1 MQTAYLVKINY
12 KVVTTRVFVSH
23 EKAQSYY
30 NEMVCSIENV
40 LKSNRE
46 HYEIREDHDK
56 TFAVT
61 EFKQYDAEYKYCTTL
76 GLVSISTTLL
86 EV

>member
-23 EKAQSYY
+23 EKAQAYY
-30 NEMVCSIENV
+30 NEMVRGIEDV

-46 HYEIREDHDK
+46 HYEVREAQEK

-61 EFKQYDAEYKYCTTL
+61 EFKQYDVEYKYCKTL